1 MMSFAANLTRA
12 RSHLIIVFG
21 LITASALIMTIEANE
36 PGRVS
41 SRAKPS
47 GAPVAVTA
55 AVTAAVTPAER
66 RAAAW
71 AWAHLP
77 PSARTPELAAAA
89 ARLGAQGDTVAEPG
103 PAEAAAILR
112 ALDRKPAPNPAGAAG
127 AAR

>member
-47 GAPVAVTA
+47 TAPVAVT
-55 AVTAAVTPAER
+55 PAEQ

-89 ARLGAQGDTVAEPG
+89 ARLGAQGATVAEPG

-112 ALDRKPAPNPAGAAG
+112 GLDRKPAGAAG